1 MANIPEEYL
10 CPINLEIMNDPV
22 ICNDGYT
29 YERSAILRISNCIS
43 PITRQKIDL
52 HNLIPNRNLKNSI
65 ERYKVTENKQTVNMS
80 KLEMFE
86 YEQKIKRQEMLDRL
100 KREKIEKDKRD
111 KEELERKKIERH
123 IEMEENLQLNRII
136 NMFNTQSNG
145 VFNYGG
151 IKIYINGMNQWEN
164 TSYELISKGQQKYQF
179 TTDMIKYIK
188 NISRTTLTE
197 KYDKLMSDYLFVN
210 KYVIGEDSN
219 PFIEFV
225 FDEFVENNSYLEGEL
240 NHIEEI
246 QKQINHLL
254 EFRNRGTGWGGTVYD
269 NLDSLEN
276 NKKELLKKIDMI
288 NEIKNKIHKTKEYY
302 IVNYEDFCKDFN
314 VKEINYNVLNKD
326 WNILQH
332 WVKTKQKIFNV
343 LIQNIFDIYN
353 KELDKNNFVKIDNIK
368 ISSCSHYT
376 TSPEIHLLDGY
387 KNYVELSTQCSC
399 TSKERGIGIDHLD
412 LQTDYTLTYFVP
424 LIDLTKNIIKLIDFI
439 QEN

>member
-100 KREKIEKDKRD
+100 KKEKIDKDKRD
-111 KEELERKKIERH
+111 KEELERKKIERR

-151 IKIYINGMNQWEN
+151 IQIYRNGMNQFEN
-164 TSYELISKGQQKYQF
+164 TSYELISKGQQKYLF
-179 TTDMIKYIK
+179 TTDIIKYIK
-188 NISRTTLTE
+188 NISETTLTE
-197 KYDKLMSDYLFVN
+197 KYNKLMSDYLFVN
-210 KYVIGEDSN
+210 KYVVGQDSN
-219 PFIEFV
+219 PFVEFV
-225 FDEFVENNSYLEGEL
+225 FDEFIENNSYLENTIKMLETV
-240 NHIEEI
+240 
-246 QKQINHLL
+246 QKQIDHLIQVCGNPYASNCYSNIHQL
-254 EFRNRGTGWGGTVYD
+254 D
-269 NLDSLEN
+269 ND
-276 NKKELLKKIDMI
+276 KKELLKKVDII
-288 NEIKNKIHKTKEYY
+288 NEIKSKIHKTKEYY

-353 KELDKNNFVKIDNIK
+353 KELDKDNFVKIENVEIGF
-368 ISSCSHYT
+368 CSHYK
-376 TSPEIHLLDGY
+376 TSPTIHLLDGY

-412 LQTDYTLTYFVP
+412 LQTDYTLTYFEP

-439 QEN
+439 QEK

>member
-1 MANIPEEYL
+1 MTNIPAEYL

-29 YERSAILRISNCIS
+29 YERSAILCISNCIS

-65 ERYKVTENKQTVNMS
+65 ERYKVTENKQSVNMS

-86 YEQKIKRQEMLDRL
+86 YEQKIKRQEMLVRL
-100 KREKIEKDKRD
+100 EKEKIEKDKRN
-111 KEELERKKIERH
+111 KEELERKRIERH

-136 NMFNTQSNG
+136 NMFNAQSKR

-151 IKIYINGMNQWEN
+151 IQIYRNGMNQFVN
-164 TSYELISKGQQKYQF
+164 STYELISKGQQKYQF

-188 NISRTTLTE
+188 NISKTTLTE
-197 KYDKLMSDYLFVN
+197 KYNKLMSDYLFVN
-210 KYVIGEDSN
+210 KYVIGEGSN

-225 FDEFVENNSYLEGEL
+225 FDEIVENNIYLEGEL
-240 NHIEEI
+240 NHMEKI

-254 EFRNRGTGWGGTVYD
+254 EIRQRGTGWGGTTYD
-269 NLDSLEN
+269 NLDGLQN
-276 NKKELLKKIDMI
+276 NKKELLKKIDII
-288 NEIKNKIHKTKEYY
+288 NEIKSMTRKTKEYY

-314 VKEINYNVLNKD
+314 VKEINYNVLNKE

-332 WVKTKQKIFNV
+332 WVKTKQRIFNV

-353 KELDKNNFVKIDNIK
+353 KELDKNNFVNIENVE
-368 ISSCSHYT
+368 IGFCSHYKS
-376 TSPEIHLLDGY
+376 SPTIHLLDGY
-387 KNYVELSTQCSC
+387 KNYVELSTQSSG
-399 TSKERGIGIDHLD
+399 TSKERGIGTDHTD
-412 LQTDYTLTYFVP
+412 LKTDYTLTYFEP
-424 LIDLTKNIIKLIDFI
+424 LIDLTKNIIELIDFI
-439 QEN
+439 QEK